1 MFAEI
6 TFSLDCT
13 QKKILNHTLLCS
25 YAYRSCH
32 GKFLHDEREIFY
44 TMTCMKYS
52 ATTKTGMSYLI
63 SIIDYYY
70 KFLFTNYYIDLS
82 KDADPLMMNE
92 KTKGSRLLLNK
103 I

>member
-1 MFAEI
+1 
-6 TFSLDCT
+6 
-13 QKKILNHTLLCS
+13 
-25 YAYRSCH
+25 
-32 GKFLHDEREIFY
+32 
-44 TMTCMKYS
+44 MKCS

-82 KDADPLMMNE
+82 KDADPLMMNQ